1 MNDLNKQFFRYNKF
15 KELTVV
21 QKEVLKEIKHRR
33 DLIVK
38 SDTGTG
44 KTHAFLFAILELLDP
59 EIQQT
64 QAIILAPTRE
74 LAMQIDR
81 FAKDIQKVDSR
92 ITIDLAIGG
101 MDQTRLKKKLER
113 QPQILIATPGKM
125 KDILDDNIIR
135 LDFVNVCVVDETDM
149 MLDYG
154 FIAEVDAI
162 SSRLLD
168 KTIFMLYSATIPVGL
183 KAFIKK
189 YLTRPIEINGTDE
202 QALKPRI
209 EHILINKRHRS
220 SGESVLDVL
229 SHINPL
235 LAIVF
240 SNTKHE
246 AVEIAAYLRTYG
258 IECVEIHGDVS
269 DRGRKQVL
277 NQIHAKKVRYI
288 VATDLAARGID
299 LPEISHVIN
308 VGLPSHDLSFYTHR
322 VGRTGRSGREGLA
335 ISIVSPSDQSS
346 VSRLMKQ
353 GINFQYKRYK
363 DGGLEDVRPFLNIS
377 NRRNREIDPEVAQIL
392 NRKKVKVKPG
402 YKKARKHQIEQMMN
416 RKRREMIRSEIR
428 EQKKARAKAK
438 QQERQQQD

>member
-1 MNDLNKQFFRYNKF
+1 MNDLNKKFFELNRF
-15 KELTVV
+15 KQLTVV
-21 QKEVLKEIKHRR
+21 QEKVLKEIKRNR

-59 EIQQT
+59 ELQQT

-81 FAKDIQKVDSR
+81 FAKEIQKIDDR

-113 QPQILIATPGKM
+113 QPQILIVTPGKM
-125 KDILDDNIIR
+125 KDVMDDKIIR
-135 LDFVNVCVVDETDM
+135 LDYVKTCVVDETDM

-154 FIAEVDAI
+154 FIEEVNEIA
-162 SSRLLD
+162 SLLSNE
-168 KTIFMLYSATIPVGL
+168 TIFQLYSATIPTGL

-189 YLTRPIEINGTDE
+189 YLARPIEISGGDE

-220 SGESVLDVL
+220 SGDAVLDVL

-235 LAIVF
+235 LAVVF
-240 SNTKHE
+240 TNTKHE
-246 AVEIAAYLRTYG
+246 AVEVAAYLRTYG
-258 IECVEIHGDVS
+258 IDCVEIHGDVS

-277 NQIHAKKVRYI
+277 NRIHAKKVRYI

-299 LPEISHVIN
+299 LPEISDIIN
-308 VGLPSHDLSFYTHR
+308 LGLPSHDLSFYTHR
-322 VGRTGRSGREGLA
+322 AGRTGRSGREGLA
-335 ISIVSPSDQSS
+335 ISIVEAKDQSS

-353 GINFQYKRYK
+353 GISFTYKRYK
-363 DGGLEDVRPFLNIS
+363 DGALEDVRPFLNLVK
-377 NRRNREIDPEVAQIL
+377 RRDRELDSEVAQIL
-392 NRKKVKVKPG
+392 NRKKVVVKPG
-402 YKKARKHQIEQMMN
+402 YRKARKHQIEQMMN
-416 RKRREMIRSEIR
+416 KKRRDLIRAEIR

-438 QQERQQQD
+438 QAENKE

>member
-1 MNDLNKQFFRYNKF
+1 MNDLNKKFFKLNNF

-21 QKEVLKEIKHRR
+21 QNEVLKEIKHRR

-59 EIQQT
+59 TIQQT

-81 FAKDIQKVDSR
+81 FAKDIQKIDDR

-125 KDILDDNIIR
+125 KDIMDDNIIR
-135 LDFVNVCVVDETDM
+135 LDFVQTCVVDETDM

-154 FIAEVDAI
+154 FIAEVDSIA
-162 SSRLLD
+162 SRL
-168 KTIFMLYSATIPVGL
+168 KNNVIFMLYSATIPVGL

-189 YLTRPIEINGTDE
+189 YLQRPIEINGTNE
-202 QALKPRI
+202 EALKPRI
-209 EHILINKRHRS
+209 EHILINKRHRK
-220 SGESVLDVL
+220 SGEAVLDVL

-240 SNTKHE
+240 TNTKVE

-277 NQIHAKKVRYI
+277 NQINAKKVRYI

-322 VGRTGRSGREGLA
+322 SGRTGRSGREGMA
-335 ISIVSPSDQSS
+335 ISIVEASDQSS
-346 VSRLMKQ
+346 VARLMKQ

-363 DGGLEDVRPFLNIS
+363 DGGLEDVRPFLNLTK
-377 NRRNREIDPEVAQIL
+377 RRDRELDSEVAQIL

-402 YKKARKHQIEQMMN
+402 YKVARKHQIEQLMN
-416 RKRREMIRSEIR
+416 RRRRDLIRADIR

-438 QQERQQQD
+438 QEEKKD

>member
-1 MNDLNKQFFRYNKF
+1 MNDLNKQFFKLNNF

-21 QKEVLKEIKHRR
+21 QERVLKEIKHRR

-44 KTHAFLFAILELLDP
+44 KTHAFLFAILELIDP
-59 EIQQT
+59 EVQQT

-81 FAKDIQKVDSR
+81 FAKEIQKVDSR

-125 KDILDDNIIR
+125 KDVMNDNIIR
-135 LDFVNVCVVDETDM
+135 LDFVKTCVVDETDM

-154 FIAEVDAI
+154 FIDEVDSIA
-162 SSRLLD
+162 SRLLD
-168 KTIFMLYSATIPVGL
+168 NTVFMLYSATIPVGL

-189 YLTRPIEINGTDE
+189 YLTRPIEINGTNE

-209 EHILINKRHRS
+209 EHILINQRHRS
-220 SGESVLDVL
+220 SGEAVLDVL

-235 LAIVF
+235 LALVF

-246 AVEIAAYLRTYG
+246 AVEIAAYLRSYG
-258 IECVEIHGDVS
+258 IDCVEIHGDVS

-277 NQIHAKKVRYI
+277 NQINAKKVRYI

-322 VGRTGRSGREGLA
+322 AGRTGRSGREGLA
-335 ISIVSPSDQSS
+335 ISIVSASDQSS

-353 GINFQYKRYK
+353 GIHFQYKRFK
-363 DGGLEDVRPFLNIS
+363 DGGLEEVRPFLNIAK
-377 NRRNREIDPEVAQIL
+377 RRERELDSELGQIL
-392 NRKKVKVKPG
+392 NRKKIVVKPG
-402 YKKARKHQIEQMMN
+402 YKKARKHKVEQMMN
-416 RKRREMIRSEIR
+416 RRRRELIRTEIR
-428 EQKKARAKAK
+428 EQKRARAKAK
-438 QQERQQQD
+438 QQENKD